1 MKRAHYRKL
10 AGYDKQIELL
20 LPTYGL
26 DQLGIAER
34 CGLCLFVLTL
44 NTTNNNKRSSVAICR
59 MPFYLAPY
67 PGYKILQ
74 VSMEAFAQRV
84 MMVLVLPML

>member
-26 DQLGIAER
+26 DQLDIAER
-34 CGLCLFVLTL
+34 LWFVHV
-44 NTTNNNKRSSVAICR
+44 RSHIE
-59 MPFYLAPY
+59 YN
-67 PGYKILQ
+67 
-74 VSMEAFAQRV
+74 
-84 MMVLVLPML
+84 